1 VNLTQKD
8 VQEIVA
14 LLDASSFDELI
25 IETARFKLTLRRGGA
40 GWTEERETRAQ
51 PPNRPHDR
59 NVAVGSGDLVAGA
72 PKVTLKPGEIAVHPP
87 LTGTFYRAPKPGAA
101 PFVDVGSKVD
111 THTVV
116 AIIESMKL
124 MTPVEAGAAGT
135 VAEICVS
142 NATFVEQGAV
152 LMKLRK

>member
-25 IETARFKLTLRRGGA
+25 VETARFKLTLRRGGA
-40 GWTEERETRAQ
+40 GWTEERETRAAQ
-51 PPNRPHDR
+51 AATPA
-59 NVAVGSGDLVAGA
+59 AVKPAA

-111 THTVV
+111 VHTVV

-135 VAEICVS
+135 VAEICVA
-142 NATFVEQGAV
+142 NATFVEQAAI
-152 LMKLRK
+152 LMKLTK

>member
-25 IETARFKLTLRRGGA
+25 VETPRFKLTLRRGGA
-40 GWTEERETRAQ
+40 GWTEERETRAEQ
-51 PPNRPHDR
+51 ATAPAAAAKP
-59 NVAVGSGDLVAGA
+59 AA
-72 PKVTLKPGEIAVHPP
+72 PKITLKPGEIAVHPP

-101 PFVDVGSKVD
+101 PFVEVGSKVD
-111 THTVV
+111 AHTVV

-135 VAEICVS
+135 IAEICVA

-152 LMKLRK
+152 LMKLKK

>member
-14 LLDASSFDELI
+14 LLDASSFDELV
-25 IETARFKLTLRRGGA
+25 IETPRFKLTLRRGGA
-40 GWTEERETRAQ
+40 GWTEERETLAA
-51 PPNRPHDR
+51 PAAVAPA
-59 NVAVGSGDLVAGA
+59 VAVKPAT
-72 PKVTLKPGEIAVHPP
+72 PKVMLKPGEIAVHPP

-111 THTVV
+111 VHTVV

-135 VAEICVS
+135 VAEICVA
-142 NATFVEQGAV
+142 NATFVEAGAV
-152 LMKLRK
+152 LMKLKR